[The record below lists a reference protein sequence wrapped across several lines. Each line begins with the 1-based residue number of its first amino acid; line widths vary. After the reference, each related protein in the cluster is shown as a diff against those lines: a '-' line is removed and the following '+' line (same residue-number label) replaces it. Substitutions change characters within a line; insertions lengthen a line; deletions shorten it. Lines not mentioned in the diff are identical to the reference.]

1 MNLDAECH
9 LRITETTDCGCVPVG
24 MARTDSTVPIKL
36 TGAPVYGERPAPPPN
51 EHITQKYLRAYDID
65 LRINGT
71 PAVDVP
77 VPAHCM
83 VELWVPVATDDQPAD
98 VVPSHGYVVLR
109 HLIDGVQAVAWD
121 WCTQHAPPAD
131 NRRPGD
137 IMTMIAPG
145 PVEPGTRPEW
155 N

>member
-9 LRITETTDCGCVPVG
+9 LRITETTDCGCAPVG

-36 TGAPVYGERPAPPPN
+36 TGRPVYGDRPLPPPN
-51 EHITQKYLRAYDID
+51 QDINEPALLRYDID

-77 VPAHCM
+77 IPAHCM
-83 VELWVPVATDDQPAD
+83 VELWVPVTTDNQPAD

-121 WCTQHAPPAD
+121 WCTDHAPPAD